1 MSTQLILYPQN
12 YSGYSFS
19 SSMYVQ
25 QYVSNADFT
34 STMAGSIQNAVYN
47 SAGFANFMASAPPI
61 QAWQGFHSNSGTG
74 WFNNTSAPTIS
85 TGTLTLNG
93 TGGVASSVGSICGV
107 YQTITGLTVGQ
118 SYDLVIDHPTGS
130 GLNTGYFYLGI
141 YGTHTYNQVNFI
153 GQTPNVPVG
162 SAPTQIT
169 NSGTSTTHTFVAN
182 DSTMQL
188 SFAWLSD
195 FNTGVLNIT
204 KISIEETGV
213 TPVQVFNDLFDGQVI
228 CDLYQEQDIPLTL
241 SVDNFTNIAEKTQSY
256 SKDFDLP
263 ATKRNNKIF
272 THIFEVTKTI
282 SDVYDFNPYI
292 STKAALKQNGVLLF
306 EGSLRLIEIV
316 DKNGEISYNVNLF
329 ADSIALADVLA
340 TRTFSDLQQVMSELD
355 HEYTNVNISN
365 STAGY
370 ITLESPLPT
379 GTFAGTP
386 GASTTTVLRYPFVD
400 WTGTIDCT
408 NATAEVNHKSNVF
421 RPWIKL
427 KYLID
432 NIFFQ
437 AGFSYT
443 SAFFNSSEF
452 NNMYMDFNW
461 GNGNAPQVAPY
472 GQTFGT
478 TLLDSTQY
486 ATTSF
491 ANCVSLGANLLFQP
505 PGDFDSGTNQYVSSV
520 NNNNMVLTFS
530 ILLKNEDT
538 SSRTAEI
545 QIVDKGVVVATS
557 GTQTIAAG
565 GTYLGFDSNTIGNL
579 TTTLNSGDILA
590 IQFKSDV
597 AGKVRLYSPNFPS
610 QASIATYS
618 GTQSTLPITSSAVLN
633 SLRGELNQWEFL
645 RSIMTMFNLVTMP
658 DPENPN
664 NILIEP
670 YNDVFG
676 EDASAV
682 TPTER
687 DWTYKL
693 DITDINLKPLDL
705 KRKTVFRYEEDE
717 DDYAFGVYKKAASG
731 FLYGSK
737 TFDQTSYNL
746 IEGEEEIVAES
757 FAATICKP
765 LQDNYYDFYV
775 PVIYSGDIEKGFES
789 FENIPRILINTGQRT
804 QTFDVGSTTWN
815 YYLGFSHTSALPS
828 TVSDIDINFGN
839 CALFTGASPTDNLY
853 NTYYAGY
860 YEHLYNP
867 NTRIMTAK
875 VNLNPTDINTFKFF
889 DVVTIKNRQYRVN
902 KIDYKPNALST
913 VEFILLN

>member
-25 QYVSNADFT
+25 QYVTNADFT
-34 STMAGSIQNAVYN
+34 STMAGTIQNVYYD
-47 SAGFANFMASAPPI
+47 SAGFSNFMATAPPI

-85 TGTLTLNG
+85 NGTLTLNG
-93 TGGVASSVGSICGV
+93 TSGASSVGSICGV

-118 SYDLVIDHPTGS
+118 LYDLVIDHPTGS
-130 GLNTGYFYLGI
+130 GLNTGYFWLGI
-141 YGTHTYNQVNFI
+141 FGTHPYNQVNFI
-153 GQTPNVPVG
+153 GQTPNIPIG
-162 SAPTQIT
+162 SSPTVIT
-169 NSGTSTTHTFVAN
+169 NSGTSTTHTFVATN
-182 DSTMQL
+182 STMQL

-204 KISIEETGV
+204 KISIEETGA
-213 TPVQVFNDLFDGQVI
+213 TPVQVFTDLNDGQVI

-272 THIFEVTKTI
+272 THIFDVTKTI
-282 SDVYDFNPYI
+282 SDAYDFNPYV

-329 ADSIALADVLA
+329 SDSIALAEVLE
-340 TRTFSDLQQVMSELD
+340 TRTFSDLEQVMRELD

-370 ITLESPLPT
+370 INLQLPLPT

-386 GASTTTVLRYPFVD
+386 GATTTTVLRYPFVD

-408 NATAEVNHKSNVF
+408 NATPEVANKSDVF

-427 KYLID
+427 KYLVD

-443 SAFFNSSEF
+443 SAFFDSSEF

-461 GNGNAPQVAPY
+461 GNGNAPQVQSST
-472 GQTFGT
+472 QTDGT
-478 TLLDSTQY
+478 CLLDDTQY

-491 ANCVSLGANLLFQP
+491 ANCVSLPAVFIFAP
-505 PGDFDSGTNQYVSSV
+505 PLDFDTGTNQYVSSV
-520 NNNNMVLTFS
+520 NNNNMVL
-530 ILLKNEDT
+530 IYKVILKNEDT
-538 SSRTAEI
+538 SSRTAEV

-565 GTYLGFDSNTIGNL
+565 GTYQFDSTALGTIN
-579 TTTLNSGDILA
+579 TTLNSGDILA
-590 IQFKSDV
+590 VQIKADV
-597 AGKVRLYSPNFPS
+597 AGKVRIFSNNFPTDTS
-610 QASIATYS
+610 AITYN
-618 GTQSTLPITSSAVLN
+618 GTQNTLPVTSSAILN
-633 SLRGELNQWEFL
+633 SLRGELNQWEFVK
-645 RSIMTMFNLVTMP
+645 SIMTMFNLITMP

-717 DDYAFGVYKKAASG
+717 DDYAFSVYKRAASG

-737 TFDQTSYNL
+737 TFEQTSYNL
-746 IEGEEEIVAES
+746 IEGDEEIVAES
-757 FAATICKP
+757 FASTICKP
-765 LQDNYYDFYV
+765 LQDNFSDFYV
-775 PVIYSGDIEKGFES
+775 PVIYSGDNDEGFES

-804 QTFDVGSTTWN
+804 QSFEVDTTTWN
-815 YYLGFSHTSALPS
+815 YYLAFSHTSALPS
-828 TVSDIDINFGN
+828 TFSDIDINFGN
-839 CALFTGASPTDNLY
+839 CALFIGNSPTDNLY

-889 DVVTIKNRQYRVN
+889 DIVTIKNRQYRVN

>member
-34 STMAGSIQNAVYN
+34 STMAGTIQNAVYN

-85 TGTLTLNG
+85 SGTLTLNG

-118 SYDLVIDHPTGS
+118 LYDLVIDHPTGS

-153 GQTPNVPVG
+153 GQTPQNTPVG
-162 SAPTQIT
+162 SSPTVIT
-169 NSGTSTTHTFVAN
+169 NSGTSTTHTFVAHN
-182 DSTMQL
+182 STMQL

-213 TPVQVFNDLFDGQVI
+213 TPVQVFHDLFDGQVI

-241 SVDNFTNIAEKTQSY
+241 SVDNFTNVAEKTQSY

-282 SDVYDFNPYI
+282 SDAYDFNPYI

-329 ADSIALADVLA
+329 ADSIALAEVLG
-340 TRTFSDLQQVMSELD
+340 TRTFSDLEQVMAELD
-355 HEYTNVNISN
+355 HDYSQANIIS
-365 STAGY
+365 SFAGLLA
-370 ITLESPLPT
+370 LELPLPT
-379 GTFAGTP
+379 GTFAGTA
-386 GASTTTVLRYPFVD
+386 GASTTSVLKYPFVD
-400 WTGTIDCT
+400 WTGTVDCT
-408 NATAEVNHKSNVF
+408 NAMPEVANNSDVF
-421 RPWIKL
+421 RPFIKL
-427 KYLID
+427 KYLVD

-443 SAFFNSSEF
+443 SAFFDSSEF

-461 GNGNAPQVAPY
+461 GNGNAPQVQSS
-472 GQTFGT
+472 GLTDGT
-478 TLLDSTQY
+478 SLLDTTQY

-491 ANCVSLGANLLFQP
+491 ANCISLPPQFIFQP
-505 PGDFDSGTNQYVSSV
+505 PLDFDTGTNQYVSSI
-520 NNNNMVLTFS
+520 NNNNMVLLYKV
-530 ILLKNEDT
+530 ILKNEDT
-538 SSRTAEI
+538 SSRTAEV

-565 GTYLGFDSNTIGNL
+565 GTYQFGSTTLGAIN
-579 TTTLNSGDILA
+579 TTLNSGDILA
-590 IQFKSDV
+590 VQIKADV
-597 AGKVRLYSPNFPS
+597 AAKVRISSPNFPS
-610 QASIATYS
+610 DTSNITYN
-618 GTQSTLPITSSAVLN
+618 GTVNTQPVTSSIILN

-645 RSIMTMFNLVTMP
+645 RSIMTMFNLITMP

-676 EDASAV
+676 EGASAI

-705 KRKTVFRYEEDE
+705 KRKTVFRYEEDD
-717 DDYAFGVYKKAASG
+717 DDYAFGVYKRAANG

-737 TFDQTSYNL
+737 TFEQTSYNL

-765 LQDNYYDFYV
+765 LQDNYYNFYV
-775 PVIYSGDIEKGFES
+775 PVIYSGDIDSGFES
-789 FENIPRILINTGQRT
+789 FENIPRILIDNGLISESYKVNGT
-804 QTFDVGSTTWN
+804 QINN
-815 YYLGFSHTSALPS
+815 YLAFSHTSTLPS
-828 TVSDIDINFGN
+828 TFSDIDINFGN

-889 DVVTIKNRQYRVN
+889 DVVTIKNRQYRIN